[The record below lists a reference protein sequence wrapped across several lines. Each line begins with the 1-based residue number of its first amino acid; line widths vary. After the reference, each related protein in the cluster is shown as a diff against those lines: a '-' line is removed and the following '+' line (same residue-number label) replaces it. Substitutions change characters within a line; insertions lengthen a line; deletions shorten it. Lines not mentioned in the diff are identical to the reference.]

1 MKYRSRILIAITML
15 VLSSLSCRF
24 LQSVVSEAMATET
37 PPPARNENP
46 QPAETPQPTSA
57 TVPTAMTEI
66 EPVIATREYRDE
78 NPPQYGISINY
89 PLLQGP
95 DGPQA
100 GNFNA
105 LAQGQVDTL
114 IAEFQNG
121 LAMDPII
128 TPDAN
133 APTPQNFLTSDFE
146 VLYNAHGLVSIH
158 AENSQYFYGA
168 AHPLPFSSVINYS
181 LPLQRELALADLF
194 QPGTDYL
201 QSIADYCTN
210 QLKNDEWF
218 MFSEGALPEEQN
230 YQKWNITPE
239 GLRITYDPYQ
249 VAAYAAGYVRVTV
262 PWEELRVIIAE
273 DGPVGALVN

>member
-1 MKYRSRILIAITML
+1 MKYRSRTLIVLMLL

-24 LQSVVSEAMATET
+24 LQSVVTQTMATGT
-37 PPPARNENP
+37 PPVRNENP
-46 QPAETPQPTSA
+46 QQSTSA
-57 TVPTAMTEI
+57 AAPTAVTEI
-66 EPVIATREYRDE
+66 EPVIAAREYRDE
-78 NPPQYGISINY
+78 NPPRYGISINY

-100 GNFNA
+100 GNFND
-105 LAQGQVDTL
+105 LAQQQVDTL

-146 VLYNAHGLVSIH
+146 VLYNDHGVVSIH

-181 LPLQRELALADLF
+181 LPLQRELVLADLF
-194 QPGTDYL
+194 QPSTQYL
-201 QSIADYCTN
+201 QIIADYCTN

-249 VAAYAAGYVRVTV
+249 VAAYAAGYIRVTV
-262 PWEELRVIIAE
+262 PWEELRGIIAE
-273 DGPVGALVN
+273 DGPVGVLVN

>member
-1 MKYRSRILIAITML
+1 MKNRRRILIIFAVL

-24 LQSVVSEAMATET
+24 LQSVVSEALPTDTPQELATVV
-37 PPPARNENP
+37 
-46 QPAETPQPTSA
+46 PQPTLA
-57 TVPTAMTEI
+57 LEPTGAAAV
-66 EPVIATREYRDE
+66 EPVIATKEYRDE
-78 NPPQYGISINY
+78 NPPRYGISINY
-89 PLLQGP
+89 PTMQGV

-100 GNFNA
+100 GNFND
-105 LAQGQVDTL
+105 LAQRQTDTL

-133 APTPQNFLTSDFE
+133 APTPQNFFTSDFE
-146 VLYNAHGLVSIH
+146 VLYNAHGLVSIY

-168 AHPLPFSSVINYS
+168 AHPLPFSTVINYS

-201 QSIADYCTN
+201 QIIADYCTN

-218 MFSEGALPEEQN
+218 MFSEGALPDEQN
-230 YQKWNITPE
+230 YRNWNITPE

-262 PWEELRVIIAE
+262 PWEELRGIIAE
-273 DGPVGALVN
+273 DGPAGALID

>member
-1 MKYRSRILIAITML
+1 MKKRSRILIILAVL

-24 LQSVVSEAMATET
+24 LQSVVSEAMATEM
-37 PPPARNENP
+37 PPPTATSALRQEMT
-46 QPAETPQPTSA
+46 EQPTSTA
-57 TVPTAMTEI
+57 FPTTAVDV
-66 EPVIATREYRDE
+66 EPVIAAKEYRDE
-78 NPPQYGISINY
+78 NPPRYGISINY
-89 PLLQGP
+89 PTMQGP

-100 GNFNA
+100 GNFND
-105 LAQGQVDTL
+105 LAQQQVDTL

-133 APTPQNFLTSDFE
+133 APIPQNFLTSDFQ
-146 VLYNAHGLVSIH
+146 VLYNEHGLVSIH

-181 LPLQRELALADLF
+181 LLLQRELALADLF
-194 QPGTDYL
+194 QPGTQYL
-201 QSIADYCTN
+201 QIIAEYCTN

-262 PWEELRVIIAE
+262 PWEELRGIIAE
-273 DGPVGALVN
+273 DGPVGVLVD